1 MRLHAIPNDRK
12 LIPTD
17 FIKTR
22 SWGLVH
28 HAMFHT
34 YPHHDAEGYA
44 TFAQILSGSKIW
56 VIYRP
61 KVKPKTRLEL
71 YNKQAQFQ
79 PNFDEYKDDWEAWM
93 ITGTRGDI
101 M

>member
-1 MRLHAIPNDRK
+1 M
-12 LIPTD
+12 D
-17 FIKTR
+17 FVKTR
-22 SWGLVH
+22 LWGLVH

-44 TFAQILSGSKIW
+44 TFVQILSGIKIW

-61 KVKPKTRLEL
+61 KIKPTTWFQL
-71 YNKQAQFQ
+71 YEKQMKLGAE
-79 PNFDEYKDDWEAWM
+79 FDSYTDDWEGWM
-93 ITGTRGDI
+93 ITGRPGDI

>member
-1 MRLHAIPNDRK
+1 
-12 LIPTD
+12 
-17 FIKTR
+17 
-22 SWGLVH
+22 
-28 HAMFHT
+28 MFHT

-44 TFAQILSGSKIW
+44 TFVQILSGSKIW

-71 YNKQAQFQ
+71 YNKQVHFGK
-79 PNFDEYKDDWEAWM
+79 NFDLYKDDWEGWM